1 MHGVGYPTPNAR
13 SSVSFRV
20 FVPEGVA
27 CFCAKCGEKSK
38 KFGCN
43 GINPTPHA
51 CILHPILHP
60 KMSVNT
66 GLLVL
71 WCRKCRR
78 FTKTFFVEG
87 GEMRWSGKCKTSDF
101 FDRNYGGFALKV
113 RRFASKKSDVFDFRK
128 GGWRWQC
135 HVHVCVS
142 SGILSR
148 SIYLDAMPYERTL
161 PIGPGVWADGECG
174 SGKWVVLTFWGCA

>member
-1 MHGVGYPTPNAR
+1 MKSIVFSRDFGWRIGCRIRVQGVGFPTPNAR

-38 KFGCN
+38 KIGCN
-43 GINPTPHA
+43 GINPTP
-51 CILHPILHP
+51 CTRILHPILHP

-66 GLLVL
+66 GILVL

-87 GEMRWSGKCKTSDF
+87 GERCGGPESAKHRTSLTESTEVLHWK
-101 FDRNYGGFALKV
+101 YGGLPQRSPMFCT
-113 RRFASKKSDVFDFRK
+113 FRK
-128 GGWRWQC
+128 GGRPWQC
-135 HVHVCVS
+135 HVPGFVS
-142 SGILSR
+142 SVKGC
-148 SIYLDAMPYERTL
+148 SIN
-161 PIGPGVWADGECG
+161 
-174 SGKWVVLTFWGCA
+174 

>member
-1 MHGVGYPTPNAR
+1 MEFYRFVLEDRNN
-13 SSVSFRV
+13 SSLSHR
-20 FVPEGVA
+20 
-27 CFCAKCGEKSK
+27 
-38 KFGCN
+38 
-43 GINPTPHA
+43 
-51 CILHPILHP
+51 ILHPILHQ
-60 KMSVNT
+60 KLRENT
-66 GLLVL
+66 EVFRHR
-71 WCRKCRR
+71 CRKCRR
-78 FTKTFFVEG
+78 FFKKLFC
-87 GEMRWSGKCKTSDF
+87 RGKKEAFRKLKTSDF
-101 FDRNYGGFALKV
+101 FEINIRTFDAKYPYFCP
-113 RRFASKKSDVFDFRK
+113 KKSDVFDFRK